1 MMSQIDLQDVLS
13 WTHNLVKDKVVL
25 IIY

>member
-1 MMSQIDLQDVLS
+1 MSQIDLQDVLS